1 METKRKG
8 ASAQIEKAL
17 KNVERT
23 QKWTADK
30 AGIAHTTF
38 HRKMNGGS
46 DWTVSELA
54 RIANV
59 LGVAP
64 AELLPEEFHAQAL
77 AA

>member
-1 METKRKG
+1 METKRTG

-17 KNVERT
+17 KQVERT

-38 HRKMNGGS
+38 HRKMNGGA
-46 DWTVSELA
+46 DWTVGELA
-54 RIANV
+54 RIAQA
-59 LGVAP
+59 LGVRP
-64 AELLPEEFHAQAL
+64 SELLPAEFREMAV

>member
-1 METKRKG
+1 METKRTG

-17 KNVERT
+17 KRVERT

-30 AGIAHTTF
+30 SGIAHTTF

-46 DWTVSELA
+46 DWTVGELA
-54 RIANV
+54 RIAQV
-59 LGVAP
+59 LDIHP
-64 AELLPEEFHAQAL
+64 LDLLPDEFRGMSE